1 MLTFM
6 QSSSRKLY
14 RELAAAIV
22 CTFVLSVTAFT
33 QEVQADMQA
42 AGQESVLS
50 AMSFSQMPAFGQDMG
65 GLAYNSISI
74 NGILNAPENAQ
85 QALLE
90 TETAEAENENEA
102 ETSETEEAPV
112 KQEPAEAP
120 AEQEMPQAPAEE
132 AVTEESAAA
141 EATESAA
148 EPAAE
153 EPAPAAEAEA
163 AVVPAAAE
171 AVVVQEAAVPAPAV
185 QMTPA
190 DYEALCRIVEAEAT
204 GGTVES
210 KRLVANVVLNRV
222 ESEKFPNTVQEVVFQ
237 RSNGKTQFSPVANGR
252 YHRVKVT
259 PETMQAVNEA
269 IAGVDGSM
277 GALYFKATYS
287 NVSWFDNSLTKLYT
301 VGGHDFYR

>member
-1 MLTFM
+1 MLIFM

-33 QEVQADMQA
+33 QEAQANMQT

-90 TETAEAENENEA
+90 ADAERAENEA
-102 ETSETEEAPV
+102 ETEESEEAPV
-112 KQEPAEAP
+112 TQEPAEAP
-120 AEQEMPQAPAEE
+120 AEQETQQKPAEE
-132 AVTEESAAA
+132 AVTEEPAAA
-141 EATESAA
+141 EVT
-148 EPAAE
+148 EPAAEQAVE
-153 EPAPAAEAEA
+153 EPAPAAEAEEA
-163 AVVPAAAE
+163 AVPAAAE
-171 AVVVQEAAVPAPAV
+171 DVVVQEAATPAPAV
-185 QMTPA
+185 QMAPA

-222 ESEKFPNTVQEVVFQ
+222 KSDKFPNTVQEVVFQ

-252 YHRVKVT
+252 YHKVKVT

-287 NVSWFDNSLTKLYT
+287 NVGWFDNSLTRLYT